1 MMKKFFLKRFKNYFL
16 IMLLPTILLYLV
28 LLFYIINKEIN
39 SISTKENHSL
49 SSIETNINLV
59 VDNALY
65 QQDLMTNNPQLNISL
80 QKMLLYDEMDYG
92 DTIFYNSIRSILR
105 SIAES
110 HSYIDSIYLSLDA
123 CDRFFNSKEGICF
136 LTTYND
142 VDWNNTY
149 QNLDPSITQWVNKR
163 FVKEN
168 KYLDA
173 TPVITFYQRMTLLKG
188 VIVINIDIH
197 DFEKMM
203 DTLVSNSNENYYLLN
218 GKYEILAQTKG
229 SESISFSTLFD
240 KNKNGLQNYWM
251 PTKDGTFILSSRYYE
266 DFNITL
272 VSSISIKQ
280 IWDQCKSSLLLFCM
294 TILLDLFI
302 IVFLAYST
310 TKKNFQQI
318 EHVINV
324 FGEAENNH
332 TVPATLPT
340 IGDEYD
346 VILNN
351 VINMYLTTTLLN
363 TQLVEQKY
371 KEEKAQLY
379 ALQLQINPHFL
390 FNTLQTL
397 NLEALRLSGT
407 PTSMNTII
415 EQLSD
420 ILKYSI
426 ANPNSLVSL
435 SDEII
440 YLKKY
445 ETIQKYRFGEQFILY
460 YEMEEELKSY
470 YIIRLLLQPLIE
482 NSMTHGILASGRM
495 GFIKLKIFCR
505 NERLYFT
512 VIDTGAGMTKEEK
525 QRLSEQINDQHGK
538 RIGLSNI
545 NQRLILKYGVDCALR
560 IQSKK
565 GLGTCITFSIPTSD
579 LINNPIDKF

>member
-1 MMKKFFLKRFKNYFL
+1 MMKKFFLRRFKNYFL
-16 IMLLPTILLYLV
+16 IMLLPTFLLYLV

-39 SISTKENHSL
+39 AISTKEYHSL

-110 HSYIDSIYLSLDA
+110 HSYIDSIYLSLDR
-123 CDRFFNSKEGICF
+123 CDRFFNSKEGICY
-136 LTTYND
+136 LSTYND
-142 VDWNNTY
+142 TDWYATY
-149 QNLDPSITQWVNKR
+149 LDLDSAITQWVNKR
-163 FVKEN
+163 FVKAN
-168 KYLDA
+168 KYLEP
-173 TPVITFYQRMTLLKG
+173 TPIITFYQRMTLLKG

-218 GKYEILAQTKG
+218 GNYEILAQTKG
-229 SESISFSTLFD
+229 SESISFSSLFD
-240 KNKNGLQNYWM
+240 TNKNGLQNYWLQ
-251 PTKDGTFILSSRYYE
+251 TKKGIFILSSRYYE

-272 VSSISIKQ
+272 VSSISVKQ
-280 IWDQCKSSLLLFCM
+280 IWDQCKSSLLLFCL

-302 IVFLAYST
+302 ILFLAYTT

-324 FGEAENNH
+324 FGQAENNRP
-332 TVPATLPT
+332 VPAALPT

-346 VILNN
+346 VIMNN
-351 VINMYLTTTLLN
+351 VINMFLNTTLLN
-363 TQLVEQKY
+363 TQLAEQKY
-371 KEEKAQLY
+371 REENAQLY

-426 ANPNSLVSL
+426 VNPNSPVSL
-435 SDEII
+435 EDEIT

-460 YEMEEELKSY
+460 YEIDEELKGY
-470 YIIRLLLQPLIE
+470 HIMRLLLQPLIE
-482 NSMTHGILASGRM
+482 NSMTHGILPTKQV

-505 NERLYFT
+505 NNRLYFT
-512 VIDTGAGMTKEEK
+512 VIDTGAGMTTEERN
-525 QRLSEQINDQHGK
+525 RLYKRINDSQSK
-538 RIGLSNI
+538 RIGLSNV
-545 NQRLILKYGVDCALR
+545 NQRLILKYGVDSGIR

-565 GLGTCITFSIPTSD
+565 GMGTCISFSIPTSD
-579 LINNPIDKF
+579 LIENHT

>member
-1 MMKKFFLKRFKNYFL
+1 MKKFFLKRFKNYFL
-16 IMLLPTILLYLV
+16 IMLLPTFLLYFV
-28 LLFYIINKEIN
+28 LLFYIVNKEIN
-39 SISTKENHSL
+39 SIATKENHSL

-110 HSYIDSIYLSLDA
+110 HSYIDSIYLSLDN
-123 CDRFFNSKEGICF
+123 CDRFFNSKEGICY
-136 LTTYND
+136 LTTYYDTN
-142 VDWNNTY
+142 WNQTY
-149 QNLDPSITQWVNKR
+149 QELDPAITQWVNKR
-163 FVKEN
+163 YIEKN
-168 KYLDA
+168 KYSDPL
-173 TPVITFYQRMTLLKG
+173 PVITFYQKMTLLKG
-188 VIVINIDIH
+188 VIVINLDIH

-218 GKYEILAQTKG
+218 GNYEILAQTNG
-229 SESISFSTLFD
+229 SKSMTFSDLFD
-240 KNKNGLQNYWM
+240 SNKNGLKNYWSL
-251 PTKDGTFILSSRYYE
+251 TKNGIFILSSRYYE

-280 IWDQCKSSLLLFCM
+280 VWDQCKSSLLLFCM

-302 IVFLAYST
+302 ILFLAYTT

-318 EHVINV
+318 EHVIHV
-324 FGEAENNH
+324 FGQAEN
-332 TVPATLPT
+332 TSPVPATLPT

-346 VILNN
+346 VIMNN
-351 VINMYLTTTLLN
+351 VINMFLNTTLLN
-363 TQLVEQKY
+363 TQLAEQKY
-371 KEEKAQLY
+371 REENAQLY

-426 ANPNSLVSL
+426 VTPNSLVRL
-435 SDEII
+435 EDEIT

-460 YEMEEELKSY
+460 YEIDEELKPY
-470 YIIRLLLQPLIE
+470 YIMRLLLQPLIE
-482 NSMTHGILASGRM
+482 NSMTHGILPTRKV
-495 GFIKLKIFCR
+495 GFIKLKIFLR
-505 NERLYFT
+505 NEKLYFT
-512 VIDTGAGMTKEEK
+512 VIDTGAGMTREERN
-525 QRLSEQINDQHGK
+525 RLYKRINDTQSR
-538 RIGLSNI
+538 RIGLSNV
-545 NQRLILKYGVDCALR
+545 NQRLVLKYGVDCGIK

-565 GLGTCITFSIPTSD
+565 GMGTCISFAIPISHLTD
-579 LINNPIDKF
+579 E